1 MTSVRG
7 PASGPLDD
15 PAEAP
20 PAGSA
25 ETPGALTPAITRA
38 IAPTGDGGGSPVTL
52 YDVAR
57 LAGVSTATVSRVVH
71 GLDRVRESTRI
82 RVTRVIEELGYVPDG
97 AAQSLSRRRKDVIG
111 LVCVERRAK
120 QYDIENMNLLYYDEI
135 LHGVEARIRDHGS
148 WSLLIT
154 FLQEDEANLARL
166 QSLSGKVDGLLIGE
180 GIVSSDLLARLGRR
194 VPLVVIGGDPAERST
209 DVVTAHNRAGSV
221 ALINHLIDE
230 HGVRRLFHVDGPAA
244 ASDARE
250 RRIALDMVLRAHRDR
265 AHRSTELIGSCS
277 GQFSVQSGEDAG
289 EFLLARH
296 GDALPDAVVCSN
308 DQMAIGVL
316 QALARADV
324 KVPEQVKVVGFDDI
338 YPGSLSHPP
347 LTTVHQPMGLIG
359 ERACARLLDRIA
371 DPSLSPKVEMLPTEL
386 VLRSSC
392 GCPPGTARRLPV
404 RPLRGRSSPTAH
416 HLAVTTLHSASQPSP
431 RSRGR
436 ATPDTRLIRDAMP
449 DARPAPAPAAPRAL
463 LTPEPDVLI
472 TPEPDPLVTPEPDVL
487 MTPES

>member
-1 MTSVRG
+1 MTAATSDG
-7 PASGPLDD
+7 N
-15 PAEAP
+15 
-20 PAGSA
+20 
-25 ETPGALTPAITRA
+25 
-38 IAPTGDGGGSPVTL
+38 GGGSPVTL

-82 RVTRVIEELGYVPDG
+82 RVTQVIEELGYVPDG

-180 GIVSSDLLARLGRR
+180 GIVSSELLARLGRR

-265 AHRSTELIGSCS
+265 PPGPPTDPRTRAPRRCHQNTELIGSCS

-316 QALARADV
+316 QALTRAGV
-324 KVPEQVKVVGFDDI
+324 RVPEQVKVVGFDDI

-392 GCPPGTARRLPV
+392 GCPPGTAQRLPV

-416 HLAVTTLHSASQPSP
+416 HRGPSP
-431 RSRGR
+431 AIHRSRSSNPQPVAPRPSNPRPQRPAQPAAKPKEPG
-436 ATPDTRLIRDAMP
+436 PGHPGHPLNTRRDA
-449 DARPAPAPAAPRAL
+449 
-463 LTPEPDVLI
+463 
-472 TPEPDPLVTPEPDVL
+472 
-487 MTPES
+487 